1 MASETIVP
9 VMFFLIVVGAP
20 VAAWI
25 VSRVLAHQE
34 RMEMLRRGFVPPPD
48 SRMMR
53 HAMKHGARAGWAP
66 GAMPPPGS
74 VPPPTWVHPGAYD
87 PAYHAQH
94 QLRRG
99 IQVACIGFALLIGL
113 SFIGFHDG
121 RYVYGPW
128 LLGGLIPMFVGIAQ
142 IISAVLS
149 GAQFGPMG
157 SAPAGGSF
165 GPAEHG
171 VGTPPSAGP
180 EPNMPPPPPGS
191 YGGWRPGPTPEI
203 EKPAGP
209 PDRL

>member
-1 MASETIVP
+1 MSEDTIVP

-34 RMEMLRRGFVPPPD
+34 RMEMLRRGFMPPPD
-48 SRMMR
+48 PRAMR
-53 HAMKHGARAGWAP
+53 NAMKYGMKSGWAP
-66 GAMPPPGS
+66 GTVPPPGW
-74 VPPPTWVHPGAYD
+74 VPPGAYD
-87 PAYHAQH
+87 PAYHAQS

-142 IISAVLS
+142 IITAVLERR
-149 GAQFGPMG
+149 QFGRSGCAGWDALWTGRPCRR
-157 SAPAGGSF
+157 AAGGPG
-165 GPAEHG
+165 GPPCRPRRRAP
-171 VGTPPSAGP
+171 TAAGG
-180 EPNMPPPPPGS
+180 PGA
-191 YGGWRPGPTPEI
+191 TPEI

-209 PDRL
+209 PDRT

>member
-1 MASETIVP
+1 MSEDTIVP
-9 VMFFLIVVGAP
+9 IMFFLIVIGAP
-20 VAAWI
+20 IAAWI

-34 RMEMLRRGFVPPPD
+34 RMEMLRRGFTPPPDPRAMRHAAKYGMKTNWAPGTVPPP
-48 SRMMR
+48 
-53 HAMKHGARAGWAP
+53 GW
-66 GAMPPPGS
+66 
-74 VPPPTWVHPGAYD
+74 VPPGAYD
-87 PAYHAQH
+87 PAYYAHA

-142 IISAVLS
+142 IITAVLS
-149 GAQFGPMG
+149 GASLGAVGAGTGARFGPTG
-157 SAPAGGSF
+157 RADVPPGGAEPS
-165 GPAEHG
+165 GP
-171 VGTPPSAGP
+171 
-180 EPNMPPPPPGS
+180 MPPPPGP

-209 PDRL
+209 PDRA